1 MDGPHFSVGWGGLG
15 PIPDKQQSVSQ
26 PWHYQWQA
34 MMQSIYAQL
43 FTKAGAG
50 FQPNEPAPF
59 FGLDAARWSR
69 ETMAPRDY
77 MNGDYYSYWLTAIC
91 TFIQEYGP
99 AALGISEED
108 LVRRRICTPQQL
120 QRSAAIRRKAF
131 RQAVPGVNGPSH
143 PGQLAGLFSSAE
155 YDPKQ
160 AGSVEAIG
168 RRPRFQVGNRV
179 RVRHLQGN
187 WHTRC
192 YPYVRGCVGTVMVFY
207 GLSDEQ
213 PGRFDGKYHGPY
225 PEVASQSRQ
234 KFYAPVY
241 GVRFQGADVFGDV
254 NVDPRLRVHLDLWE
268 PHLELV

>member
-1 MDGPHFSVGWGGLG
+1 
-15 PIPDKQQSVSQ
+15 
-26 PWHYQWQA
+26 
-34 MMQSIYAQL
+34 
-43 FTKAGAG
+43 
-50 FQPNEPAPF
+50 
-59 FGLDAARWSR
+59 
-69 ETMAPRDY
+69 
-77 MNGDYYSYWLTAIC
+77 
-91 TFIQEYGP
+91 
-99 AALGISEED
+99 
-108 LVRRRICTPQQL
+108 
-120 QRSAAIRRKAF
+120 
-131 RQAVPGVNGPSH
+131 VPGVNGPTHS
-143 PGQLAGLFSSAE
+143 GQLAGLFSSAE